1 MNNCIAH
8 LMLSAFSG
16 FAITKI
22 DSANDVVTM
31 IYYWM
36 GHTSKRTQNKIYYG
50 VKGMYIKKYGR
61 RYYLN
66 DFIKGGIY

>member
-1 MNNCIAH
+1 MNNCIAY

-16 FAITKI
+16 LAITEI
-22 DSANDVVTM
+22 DSVNDTVIV

-50 VKGMYIKKYGR
+50 VNGTYFKKYGR

>member
-1 MNNCIAH
+1 MNNCIAY
-8 LMLSAFSG
+8 LMLSAYSG
-16 FAITKI
+16 LAITEI
-22 DSANDVVTM
+22 DNSNDTVIV

-36 GHTSKRTQNKIYYG
+36 GHTSKRTRNKIHYG
-50 VKGMYIKKYGR
+50 VKGTYIKKYGR